1 MSEDIVTDRILI
13 VDDQRQFGELV
24 ANIARTAG
32 FEVAITERTDDF
44 LAQLEPF
51 QPTLLMIDLMMPEG
65 DGIGLLRELAARKC
79 AQPILLISRLDV
91 RTLSWADT
99 LGRQL
104 GLHIAGTIAKPVRA
118 AELRA
123 RLGDLKKVG

>member
-1 MSEDIVTDRILI
+1 VTDRILI
-13 VDDQRQFGELV
+13 VDDQRQFGDLV

-32 FEVAITERTDDF
+32 FEVAVTERTDDF

-51 QPTLLMIDLMMPEG
+51 SPTLLMIDLMMPEG
-65 DGIGLLRELAARKC
+65 DGISLLRELASRKC
-79 AQPILLISRLDV
+79 AAAILLISGLDV
-91 RTLSWADT
+91 RTLSWADA

-104 GLHIAGTIAKPVRA
+104 GLHMAGTVGKPVRA

-123 RLGDLKKVG
+123 RLADLKKTA